1 MNSRR
6 LLFLWI
12 LSAAAAKADLVVTR
26 QDFMTG
32 LTLAVGATFR
42 VPPSA
47 DHQRWTVTY
56 PHEIVRALTRADRME
71 HPDARG
77 WRFET
82 TARGSGE
89 LTFTGFVPPD
99 GADRP
104 NPPKFVLHVTVQ

>member
-1 MNSRR
+1 MNGRP
-6 LLFLWI
+6 LLFLVI
-12 LSAAAAKADLVVTR
+12 LAAAAAKADVVVTR

-32 LTLAVGATFR
+32 LTLAVGARFR

-47 DHQRWTVTY
+47 NNARWTVTY
-56 PHEIVRALTRADRME
+56 PRAIVRALTRPDRME

-82 TARGSGE
+82 IARGSGE
-89 LTFTGFVPPD
+89 LTFIGLVPPD

-104 NPPKFVLHVTVQ
+104 NPPKFVLQVTVR